1 MSLRLL
7 RRLLLSQLPA
17 ARSDLVLLSGTAAV
31 LNAAAAHISDTK
43 IRPDV
48 LLSDA
53 NCLIKYRAFENS
65 LKIESKF
72 LLIRDC

>member
-1 MSLRLL
+1 MS
-7 RRLLLSQLPA
+7 
-17 ARSDLVLLSGTAAV
+17 TAV
-31 LNAAAAHISDTK
+31 FPRIEVNAAAAHISDTK

-53 NCLIKYRAFENS
+53 NRLIKYRAFENS